1 VSPIPPPTIHPRAQ
15 RRLHGVVASGR
26 WAPAYLLAGSGGSG
40 VRRTADYLAQA
51 ILCTEPG
58 PPCGECLA
66 CRKVT
71 HGNHPALYRS
81 PDFAVV
87 KEKVDTARAV
97 IEHLA
102 LRPYE
107 GEHQVVIVPGAD
119 CFNPPAGNCLLKTL
133 EEPPGQ
139 AVLILL
145 ARHLTAVLP
154 TIRSR
159 CQVLR
164 LPVPERHLL
173 QAQGELAGLSR
184 SQAGLQARIAAA
196 QTGDPSALAGDEV
209 AEHVTACFALWD
221 HIVGGQGTP
230 LLTWVEEH
238 LKGQDKETT
247 AAWLTAWLTT
257 FGLWARDAM
266 LVAWG
271 CDPAGLTFPE
281 VGQRLAAAPLPDPRF
296 FEQAAGRLAAV
307 YRELAANAQAR
318 LVVGNLLLGLQ
329 DDLARSRGPGYH
341 GRSASRSA
349 NPAAPRSC

>member
-1 VSPIPPPTIHPRAQ
+1 VSPVAPPAIHPRAQ
-15 RRLHGVVASGR
+15 RRLDGIVAGRR
-26 WAPAYLLAGSGGSG
+26 WAPAYLLAGSAGSG

-51 ILCTEPG
+51 ILCTASA

-66 CRKVT
+66 CRKVM

-107 GEHQVVIVPGAD
+107 GDHQVVIVPGAD
-119 CFNPPAGNCLLKTL
+119 CFNAAAGNALLKTL

-164 LPVPERHLL
+164 LPVPALDLL
-173 QAQGELAGLSR
+173 QAEAELAGLSPD
-184 SQAGLQARIAAA
+184 QARLQARIATA
-196 QTGDPSALAGDEV
+196 QTGDASALV
-209 AEHVTACFALWD
+209 AEQVADHVAACFSLWE
-221 HIVGGQGTP
+221 HIVSRQGTP
-230 LLTWVEEH
+230 LLAWVEEH
-238 LKGQDKETT
+238 LKGQDKE
-247 AAWLTAWLTT
+247 AAAVWLTAWLTT
-257 FGLWARDAM
+257 LGLWLRDAM

-271 CDPAGLTFPE
+271 CEPVRLTFPE
-281 VGQRLAAAPLPDPRF
+281 VGQRLAATPLPAPVF
-296 FEQAAGRLAAV
+296 FEDAAGRLAAA
-307 YRELAANAQAR
+307 YRELAANAQPR

-329 DDLARSRGPGYH
+329 DDLARTPGSGYH
-341 GRSASRSA
+341 GGPANRGYDAAILRS
-349 NPAAPRSC
+349 

>member
-1 VSPIPPPTIHPRAQ
+1 VSSIPPPTIHPRAE
-15 RRLHGVVASGR
+15 RRLQGVVASGR

-51 ILCTEPG
+51 ILCADPA

-66 CRKVT
+66 CRKFT

-119 CFNPPAGNCLLKTL
+119 CFNPAAGNALLKTL

-164 LPVPERHLL
+164 LPVPELDLL
-173 QAQGELAGLSR
+173 QAEGEMAGLSPT
-184 SQAGLQARIAAA
+184 QARLQARIAAA
-196 QTGDPSALAGDEV
+196 QTGDLSALAVDEV
-209 AEHVTACFALWD
+209 AEHVAACFALWE
-221 HIVGGQGTP
+221 HIVRREGTP
-230 LLTWVEEH
+230 LLAWVEEH
-238 LKGQDKETT
+238 LKGQDKEAT
-247 AAWLTAWLTT
+247 AAWLSAWLTT
-257 FGLWARDAM
+257 FGLWLRDAM

-271 CDPAGLTFPE
+271 DDPARLTFPE
-281 VGQRLAAAPLPDPRF
+281 VGQRLAAGSLPEPGF
-296 FEQAAGRLAAV
+296 FEKAAGRLAAA
-307 YRELAANAQAR
+307 YRELAANAQPR
-318 LVVGNLLLGLQ
+318 LVAGNLLLGLQ
-329 DDLARSRGPGYH
+329 DDLARSRVSGYH
-341 GRSASRSA
+341 GRSASRGA
-349 NPAAPRSC
+349 NPAALRS